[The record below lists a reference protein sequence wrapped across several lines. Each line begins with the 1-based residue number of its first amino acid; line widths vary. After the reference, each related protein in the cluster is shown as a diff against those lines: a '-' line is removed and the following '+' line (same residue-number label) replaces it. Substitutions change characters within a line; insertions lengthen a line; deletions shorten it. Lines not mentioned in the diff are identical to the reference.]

1 MAFFSPSKPLALD
14 RKQQKPLKPK
24 KSKNTALFWA
34 LFLAASLAVGI
45 FVAINQ
51 KWGIEEKRAEKLEKL
66 LKNAEEG
73 AEQYALRAMY
83 DGLYP
88 CYSCAGQDS
97 IFLFAHE
104 IWKYGIALN
113 GEKGRYSSTYLLSL
127 KVSYH
132 LEYQGDLTEC
142 YRQEKIK
149 IFTYPN
155 LPENLKRGAT
165 KLFRP
170 PGNIYD

>member
-14 RKQQKPLKPK
+14 RKQQKPFKPK

-73 AEQYALRAMY
+73 AEQYALRAVHN
-83 DGLYP
+83 GLYI

-113 GEKGRYSSTYLLSL
+113 GEKGRYSDAFLRSNKLIYEPQF
-127 KVSYH
+127 K
-132 LEYQGDLTEC
+132 GDIGEC

-149 IFTYPN
+149 IFTYPT
-155 LPENLKRGAT
+155 LPENTKRGVNQ
-165 KLFRP
+165 LLRP